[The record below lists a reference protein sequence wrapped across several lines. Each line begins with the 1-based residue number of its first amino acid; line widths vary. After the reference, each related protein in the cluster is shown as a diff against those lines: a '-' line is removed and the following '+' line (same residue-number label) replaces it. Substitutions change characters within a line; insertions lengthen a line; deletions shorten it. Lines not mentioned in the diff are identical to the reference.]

1 MKRVVVLVLATAAC
15 CGAVACTSTPAAV
28 SDVAVPK
35 LVPFQGKSDDG
46 APKLYGRD
54 GGVVSAAQPGSV
66 AKTDVPPTGVGPDS
80 GSRTRVIELYQQVVE
95 ERDRLRGELTDFVAA
110 LQKSQSRIEQLEGEL
125 RSQSGA
131 AGLSSQER
139 DKLLQ
144 ENMDLAG
151 RLATAQIRRLE
162 AEKALLEH
170 MVAHAEEAS
179 APNEPKSDPRAS
191 ASAPAASAPSAEV
204 AHAGQQH

>member
-1 MKRVVVLVLATAAC
+1 MKLASILVLIAGIALGATACKSAP
-15 CGAVACTSTPAAV
+15 AVVA
-28 SDVAVPK
+28 DVAVPK
-35 LVPFQGKSDDG
+35 LVPFQGQG
-46 APKLYGRD
+46 ADTGPKLYGRD

-66 AKTDVPPTGVGPDS
+66 GKSDASAAGVAPDV
-80 GSRTRVIELYQQVVE
+80 GSRTKVIELYQQAVE
-95 ERDRLRGELTDFVAA
+95 ERDRLRGELADFATA
-110 LQKSQSRIEQLEGEL
+110 LQKSQVRVEQLEGEL

-139 DKLLQ
+139 DRLLQ

-179 APNEPKSDPRAS
+179 AAVEPKSPAAHSS
-191 ASAPAASAPSAEV
+191 AVAPSAAPAADV
-204 AHAGQQH
+204 ARAGQQH

>member
-1 MKRVVVLVLATAAC
+1 MKLVPVLVLAVCAAC
-15 CGAVACTSTPAAV
+15 GVGACKSVPSAVA
-28 SDVAVPK
+28 DVPVPK
-35 LVPFQGKSDDG
+35 LLPFQGQPEQSG
-46 APKLYGRD
+46 PKLYGRD
-54 GGVVSAAQPGSV
+54 GGVVSAAPPGSV
-66 AKTDVPPTGVGPDS
+66 GKSDPSSAGIASDA
-80 GSRTRVIELYQQVVE
+80 GSRTKVIELYQQAVD
-95 ERDRLRGELTDFVAA
+95 ERDRLRSELVDFAAA
-110 LQKSQSRIEQLEGEL
+110 LEKSQQRIEQLEAEL

-170 MVAHAEEAS
+170 MVAHVEEAS
-179 APNEPKSDPRAS
+179 ASVEPKGGESHSSVAAP
-191 ASAPAASAPSAEV
+191 APAAEV
-204 AHAGQQH
+204 ARAGAQH